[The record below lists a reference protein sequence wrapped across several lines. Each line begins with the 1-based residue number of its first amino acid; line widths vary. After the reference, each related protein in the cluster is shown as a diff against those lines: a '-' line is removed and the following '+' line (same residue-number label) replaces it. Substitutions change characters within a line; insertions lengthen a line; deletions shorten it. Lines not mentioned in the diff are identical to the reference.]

1 MFLEKS
7 FTNKT
12 IEMIVP
18 LVVHRKDIKKQ
29 KIKIKKKTLFCSKDR
44 FDIKNNRK
52 DCIIWLTQRRHEE
65 TKLEKNICSLE
76 IGFLIKLYQ

>member
-29 KIKIKKKTLFCSKDR
+29 KIKIKKKLFFAVKID
-44 FDIKNNRK
+44 
-52 DCIIWLTQRRHEE
+52 LT
-65 TKLEKNICSLE
+65 
-76 IGFLIKLYQ
+76 